1 MVSESYGRAYR
12 LSGSPMDVAA
22 LCDLVEADRRLRDAV
37 MMRIIDPALTYEEFD
52 AIARSGRA
60 DADSCRSV
68 RLIERIIVGG
78 PRNPSPDDGR
88 RVMTFAE
95 GIACEAWE
103 RDSADLHA
111 VAGYLMWVCGDRG
124 TCGLEARAALMIDR
138 DTALAKLILQLLRG
152 EPEQDA
158 QSDGR

>member
-37 MMRIIDPALTYEEFD
+37 MMRIVDPSLTYEEFD
-52 AIARSGRA
+52 AIVRSDGTG
-60 DADSCRSV
+60 ADSRRSA
-68 RLIERIIVGG
+68 RLVERIIIGG
-78 PRNPSPDDGR
+78 PRNPSPDDGMR
-88 RVMTFAE
+88 IMTFAE

-103 RDSADLHA
+103 RNAADLHA
-111 VAGYLMWVCGDRG
+111 AAGYLMWVCGDRG
-124 TCGLEARAALMIDR
+124 TCGLEARAALMIDP

-152 EPEQDA
+152 EPEQDV
-158 QSDGR
+158 QPDGR